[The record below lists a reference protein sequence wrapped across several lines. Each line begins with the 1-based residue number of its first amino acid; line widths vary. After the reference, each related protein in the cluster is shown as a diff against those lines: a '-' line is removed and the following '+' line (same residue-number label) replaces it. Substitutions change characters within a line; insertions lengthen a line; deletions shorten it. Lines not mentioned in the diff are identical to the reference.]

1 MSRGQRFTF
10 LGVAALIAIVAIFVL
25 ADSSEDPSDGEQSA
39 ATATA
44 TPEATAAPEEASPG
58 TEETP
63 TPTPT
68 PEPTPE
74 PPPLLTSAGVTE
86 LEFEQGETARFRVR
100 SSTPEEIHVHGYDIY
115 RDIPVGKTVNV
126 AFEADITGIF
136 EIEFHNS
143 GKPIAELKIQ
153 PK

>member
-10 LGVAALIAIVAIFVL
+10 LGVAALIAILAIFVL
-25 ADSSEDPSDGEQSA
+25 ADSSEDASDGEQSA
-39 ATATA
+39 ATATP
-44 TPEATAAPEEASPG
+44 TPEATASPQEASPQS
-58 TEETP
+58 EE
-63 TPTPT
+63 T

-74 PPPLLTSAGVTE
+74 PPPLLTSAGVE
-86 LEFEQGETARFRVR
+86 QLEFEQGETARFRVR
-100 SSTPEEIHVHGYDIY
+100 SSTPEEIHVHGYDLY
-115 RDIPVGKTVNV
+115 REIPAGKTVTV

-136 EIEFHNS
+136 EVEFHNS